1 MVAAGARPRPGR
13 LSLPGGLLGAVL
25 AARRQESRP
34 SVPARHLYEN
44 HYGRPGQL
52 NTRCWKG
59 MAYRIDT
66 SPDLSA
72 WTPLA
77 TVTNLTGKL
86 QWTDTNAPAQG
97 ARFYRAVKQ

>member
-1 MVAAGARPRPGR
+1 
-13 LSLPGGLLGAVL
+13 
-25 AARRQESRP
+25 
-34 SVPARHLYEN
+34 
-44 HYGRPGQL
+44 
-52 NTRCWKG
+52 